1 MFLLYSCNEMEEKF
15 NIEKELKKL
24 PQKPGVYIMHDKD
37 DKIIYVGKAISLKRR
52 VTSYFRKTKKTQR
65 ILNMVALIDH
75 FEYIVCDNEAEALV
89 LECNLIKKNMP
100 KFNVLLKDDKT
111 YPYIKINVKAKFP
124 DVYITRRVLNDGAR
138 YFGPYPNSGAAKEMV
153 EFIKTRFKIRQCK
166 SFKYKDRACL
176 NYYIKKCSGPCMGYI
191 SEADYRKRINQ
202 IISILDGNVKDVEKE
217 LKNEMELA
225 SQKMEYEKAA
235 LLRDELYAVQAIS
248 QRQKVANISDNDID
262 VIGFA
267 KNNEKICVEVFYIRN
282 SKMIGRDSF
291 FLNGLNDEADSEL
304 TEEFIERFYSD
315 KDILPNKIMCRND
328 FEDREIF
335 EQYLTKKAGR
345 NVEIKVP
352 KIGEKVRLVEMAE
365 NNAKITLENKEKSHK
380 NVIVELKD
388 TLGLSRLPRK
398 IESFDI
404 SNISGTYM
412 VAGMCV
418 MIDGQI
424 RKNLSRRFKI
434 KTVIGQDDPKS
445 MEEVVTRRLRHS
457 INLMGELEQK
467 NAIDSKDNQNTNKT
481 NENNAEQGVNNAIES
496 NDNQDTNKTNES
508 NAKQGV
514 NNVLDSK
521 VNSSAIN
528 ENNYNLS
535 EDNSMDDEGIKDNLL
550 NRIDWDRVKK
560 LPKEILQKYDSSKG
574 FGRLPDLILADGGI
588 TQIRATKAAIRNIEN
603 EIGATLNI
611 AVYGM
616 VKNDKHQTRALM
628 DENRNEMEIS
638 EDLFN
643 LITNFQNEVHNT
655 AIGYHKM
662 LRDKSMVKSE
672 LDNISGIGNVKKIE
686 LLKKF
691 GSVENIAKASVDEI
705 ASVKGI
711 NKELAEKISKELTK
725 KF

>member
-1 MFLLYSCNEMEEKF
+1 MEEKF

-282 SKMIGRDSF
+282 SKMIGRDNF

-457 INLMGELEQK
+457 INLMGELEQR
-467 NAIDSKDNQNTNKT
+467 NATESKYNQN
-481 NENNAEQGVNNAIES
+481 
-496 NDNQDTNKTNES
+496 
-508 NAKQGV
+508 
-514 NNVLDSK
+514 
-521 VNSSAIN
+521 VNSSVIN
-528 ENNYNLS
+528 ENSYNLS